1 MKTMEQTTDY
11 NEMEEMRRQMAVL
24 KEKLE
29 KEEILSDR
37 LLRNTMQNQVRSIRR
52 RANLS
57 IVAGVCVLT
66 VGPMAFSNLGTS
78 TTFIVVTS
86 LMMLVIMLLTVM
98 MHSKLREADV
108 RDGELLAVA
117 RNARRLKN
125 DYRRWRNIGIPLMT
139 AWLVWLVIE
148 VVHGQSNPT
157 DSLIMLTPVIIGGI
171 IGGILG
177 VMRHNHLVGM
187 LDDIIRQ
194 IEEK

>member
-117 RNARRLKN
+117 RNARRLKD
-125 DYRRWRNIGIPLMT
+125 DYRRWRYIGIPLMT

-148 VVHGQSNPT
+148 VVHGQNNPT

>member
-1 MKTMEQTTDY
+1 MEQTTDY

-52 RANLS
+52 RANFS
-57 IVAGVCVLT
+57 IVGGVCVLT
-66 VGPMAFSNLGTS
+66 IGPMAFSSLGAS
-78 TTFIVVTS
+78 NIFIVVTS
-86 LMMLVIMLLTVM
+86 LMMLVLMVLTAV
-98 MHSKLREADV
+98 MHSKLKEADV
-108 RDGELLAVA
+108 RDGQLLAVA
-117 RNARRLKN
+117 RNARRLKD
-125 DYRRWRNIGIPLMT
+125 DYRRWRNIGIPLMIVWL
-139 AWLVWLVIE
+139 AWLVVE
-148 VVHGQSNPT
+148 VMHGQSDPT
-157 DSLIMLTPVIIGGI
+157 DSLIMLSPIVAGGI

-177 VMRHNHLVGM
+177 VMRNNHLVGM

>member
-1 MKTMEQTTDY
+1 MEQTTDY

>member
-117 RNARRLKN
+117 RNARRLKD

>member
-78 TTFIVVTS
+78 NIFIVVTS
-86 LMMLVIMLLTVM
+86 IMMLVMMLLTVM

-117 RNARRLKN
+117 RNARRLKD
-125 DYRRWRNIGIPLMT
+125 DYRRWRNIGIPLMIV
-139 AWLVWLVIE
+139 WLVWLVVE
-148 VVHGQSNPT
+148 VMHGQSDPT
-157 DSLIMLTPVIIGGI
+157 DSLIMLSPVVAGGI

-177 VMRHNHLVGM
+177 VMRNNHLVGM

>member
-1 MKTMEQTTDY
+1 MEQTTDY

-78 TTFIVVTS
+78 NIFIVVTS
-86 LMMLVIMLLTVM
+86 IMMLVMMLLTVM

-117 RNARRLKN
+117 RNARRLKD
-125 DYRRWRNIGIPLMT
+125 DYRRWRNIGIPLMIV
-139 AWLVWLVIE
+139 WLVWLVVE
-148 VVHGQSNPT
+148 VMHGQSDPT
-157 DSLIMLTPVIIGGI
+157 DSLIMLSPVVAGGI

-177 VMRHNHLVGM
+177 VMRNNHLIGM

>member
-52 RANLS
+52 RANFS
-57 IVAGVCVLT
+57 IVGGVCVLT
-66 VGPMAFSNLGTS
+66 IGPMAFSSLGAS
-78 TTFIVVTS
+78 NIFIVVTS
-86 LMMLVIMLLTVM
+86 LMMLVLMVLTAV
-98 MHSKLREADV
+98 MHSKLKEADV
-108 RDGELLAVA
+108 RDGQLLAVA
-117 RNARRLKN
+117 RNARRLKD
-125 DYRRWRNIGIPLMT
+125 DYRRWRNIGIPLMIVWL
-139 AWLVWLVIE
+139 AWLVVE
-148 VVHGQSNPT
+148 VMHGQSDPT
-157 DSLIMLTPVIIGGI
+157 DSLIMLSPIVAGGI

-177 VMRHNHLVGM
+177 VMRNNHLVGM

>member
-1 MKTMEQTTDY
+1 MEQTTDY

-52 RANLS
+52 RANWS
-57 IVAGVCVLT
+57 IVGGVCVLT

-117 RNARRLKN
+117 RNARRLKD
-125 DYRRWRNIGIPLMT
+125 DYRRWRYIGIPLMT

-177 VMRHNHLVGM
+177 VMRNNHLVGM
-187 LDDIIRQ
+187 LDDIIHQ

>member
-117 RNARRLKN
+117 RNARRLKD
-125 DYRRWRNIGIPLMT
+125 DYRRWRYIGIPLMT

-177 VMRHNHLVGM
+177 VMRNNHLVGM
-187 LDDIIRQ
+187 LDDIIHQ